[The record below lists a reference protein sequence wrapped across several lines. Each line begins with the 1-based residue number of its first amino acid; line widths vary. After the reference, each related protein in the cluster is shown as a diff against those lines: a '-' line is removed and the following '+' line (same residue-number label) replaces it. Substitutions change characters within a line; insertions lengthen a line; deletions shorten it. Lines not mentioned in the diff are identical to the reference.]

1 MSTPLPRL
9 HAITNSDIL
18 ALSDLTERATVIG
31 RSPDVALHA
40 RAPGVPGRMLV
51 EFAEVLLRATSVGG
65 ARLFVNDR
73 VDVALLAGAEGV
85 HLPAG
90 GLPISRVRALVG
102 PDRWI
107 GRSTHSPAEAQRAA
121 DEGADYVFLG
131 PIWETP
137 SHPGQGQGQGQGRER
152 ARGRP
157 GIGVTAIEQ
166 VRAVR
171 IIAIG
176 GITPDRVAHC
186 LDAGA
191 YGVAAITS
199 LWRAPDPGSAAA
211 EMLLLLENT

>member
-90 GLPISRVRALVG
+90 GLPIPKVRALVG

-137 SHPGQGQGQGQGRER
+137 SHPGQGL
-152 ARGRP
+152 
-157 GIGVTAIEQ
+157 GVAAIEQ
-166 VRAVR
+166 GRAAR

-191 YGVAAITS
+191 YGVAAIAS

-211 EMLLLLENT
+211 EMLLLLKNT